1 MKKTIIYSLILGTL
15 LLPSLTMAQ
24 TTFATT
30 DDLASLKTTLIALI
44 TQEIQSLQAQLDAML
59 ATQDQQTTQIAQVQG
74 APLQTITESVNTQ
87 APENT
92 EVVPSIPSCAVGGVL
107 ASCLRVSPSVVQADA
122 TTTFT
127 ITDAARTF
135 PTGSGNTGDESCV
148 NDVCVGWTS
157 GHERHGET
165 LSVAPDGSSLT
176 YTVFVPEA
184 PDAYRSGDSIQFSV
198 AGIGDVFAVVQ

>member
-1 MKKTIIYSLILGTL
+1 MKKTIIYSLLLGTL
-15 LLPSLTMAQ
+15 LVPSLTMAQ

-30 DDLASLKTTLIALI
+30 DDLASLKAEIVSLI
-44 TQEIQSLQAQLDAML
+44 TQEIQALQAQLDAML
-59 ATQDQQTTQIAQVQG
+59 AAENQQTDQIVQNH
-74 APLQTITESVNTQ
+74 ALSQTLTESNTSESADSV
-87 APENT
+87 AP
-92 EVVPSIPSCAVGGVL
+92 SLPSCAVGGVL
-107 ASCLRVSPSVVQADA
+107 SNCLRVSPSVAQADA

-176 YTVFVPEA
+176 YTVYVPEA

-198 AGIGDVFAVVQ
+198 AGIGSVYATVE